1 VILTDIRFSR
11 DRRAVDGP
19 VDTAELLAL
28 LKRPNFDVLV
38 AEPIGQVSRASTEDF
53 AQVADL
59 GGMYRFEV
67 STSAAGLSGTM
78 LASPEDVVA
87 AFADWATDRSGWKDQ
102 HAWD

>member
-1 VILTDIRFSR
+1 
-11 DRRAVDGP
+11 
-19 VDTAELLAL
+19 
-28 LKRPNFDVLV
+28 
-38 AEPIGQVSRASTEDF
+38 
-53 AQVADL
+53 
-59 GGMYRFEV
+59 MYRFEV